1 VKIDVLVAEIGSTTT
16 TVNAFNAL
24 STASPR
30 FLGQGLNRTT
40 VSEGDVR
47 IGLEGAVAS
56 LKKNMGTDNLSWNSF
71 FATSSAA
78 GGLRMSVHGLVYNM
92 TVRAAKEAA
101 LGAGANIHQITAG
114 KMRDSDLEKLIRI
127 KPHIILIAG
136 GVDYGERDTALFNAE
151 KICRA
156 LIKNNLCIPVV
167 YAGNKEN
174 EEEMKRTF
182 SGYAGRLTLLPN
194 VYPKIDELV
203 IEPARR
209 LIQDLFEEHIIH
221 APGMNHIRDM
231 VDGPIL
237 PTPGGVMLAAKLLK
251 ERIGDLLVF
260 DVGGATTDIHSV
272 TKGSDEVK
280 LIQTSPEPEAKRTVE
295 GDLGVFINR
304 ENILNKIEIKEL
316 SHSTVWKGEQLSEI
330 ITGLKALP
338 VSDEEKKVV
347 ALLTEYALKKALRRH
362 TGHYRDMY
370 GERGRTRVA
379 EGKDLTAVKY
389 CIGTGGA
396 LTRSSDGC
404 KIIKSVLSS
413 SSEKNLYPRKDVECF
428 IDHHYI
434 MASTGVLSKIYPEAA
449 VQLLS
454 ESLAIKNEGMN

>member
-78 GGLRMSVHGLVYNM
+78 GGLRMSVHGLVYDM

-156 LIKNNLCIPVV
+156 LTKNNLCIPVV

-174 EEEMKRTF
+174 EEEIKHTF

-221 APGMNHIRDM
+221 AAGMKYIRDM

-251 ERIGDLLVF
+251 EKIGDLLVF

-280 LIQTSPEPEAKRTVE
+280 LIQTRPEPEAKRTVE

-304 ENILNKIEIKEL
+304 ENILNTIEIKEL
-316 SHSTVWKGEQLSEI
+316 SYNTVWKGEKLREI

-338 VSDEEKKVV
+338 VSNEEKKVV

-362 TGHYRDMY
+362 AGHYRDMY
-370 GERGRTRVA
+370 GERGKTRMA

-404 KIIKSVLSS
+404 KIIKSVLRP

-454 ESLAIKNEGMN
+454 ESLAIKNEGMC